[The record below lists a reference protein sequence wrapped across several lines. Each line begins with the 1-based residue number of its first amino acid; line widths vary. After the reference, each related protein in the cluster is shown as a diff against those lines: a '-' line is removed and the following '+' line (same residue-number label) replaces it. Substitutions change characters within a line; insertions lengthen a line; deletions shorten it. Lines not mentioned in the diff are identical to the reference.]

1 MLTVPGETKDT
12 SEIAYRQL
20 QSIIEEN
27 NQSSLNHFVIVQAAF
42 VRTLAKLMILFKQK
56 DTDEL

>member
-1 MLTVPGETKDT
+1 MLTVSGEIKDT

-27 NQSSLNHFVIVQAAF
+27 NQSSLNHFVMIQAAF
-42 VRTLAKLMILFKQK
+42 VRTLAKVKGTLQAKRHG
-56 DTDEL
+56 

>member
-1 MLTVPGETKDT
+1 MLTVSGEIKDT

-20 QSIIEEN
+20 QSITEEN
-27 NQSSLNHFVIVQAAF
+27 NQSSLNHFVMIQAAF

-56 DTDEL
+56 DMGQL

>member
-56 DTDEL
+56 DTDEP